1 MKRAIPVAL
10 AALSLLAGIRV
21 AHATTTPVVAV
32 MPFKD
37 LSGARGSI
45 GEAIRETVTTDLK
58 GVPGLRVIER
68 GDLDQVL
75 AEQNLQ
81 ARKADLDPLSTV
93 KVGKLLGASLIV
105 AGAYQRAASSVRL
118 TARFVRVETG
128 EIVGTAKVDGRAAD
142 FLSLQDKVTVQLLRS
157 AGLRGERVQLFAKR
171 VRPKL
176 KSLKTIELYGDA
188 VVEKDDK
195 KKEDLLKLA
204 LNEDPGFVYAS
215 RDLDE
220 LEKRLKRYDTA
231 YQRETDRQL
240 QALLSSVHGEKD
252 PQKLMMGYSQ
262 IFGKLQMQRRWYT
275 LERLSREVVAHP
287 PPKAP
292 PPFPDIAEMAQM
304 NLVTCAQMRRNDDAV
319 LREGE
324 KFLAKYPTSNFF
336 GSVRAQMDAAIERKR
351 AVEEGKQKVAQDLSQ
366 MEPSHR
372 ADPCMV
378 AQKYNEN
385 KQAAEAR
392 HLFEQCLATGSRFF
406 TRPVTLELLVTVTL
420 AQGDFP
426 ATRRYLDQL
435 KAADPKIWKT
445 ISAVAVTMPTD
456 Q

>member
-10 AALSLLAGIRV
+10 AALSLLAGLPV

-240 QALLSSVHGEKD
+240 QALLSSV
-252 PQKLMMGYSQ
+252 
-262 IFGKLQMQRRWYT
+262 
-275 LERLSREVVAHP
+275 
-287 PPKAP
+287 
-292 PPFPDIAEMAQM
+292 
-304 NLVTCAQMRRNDDAV
+304 
-319 LREGE
+319 
-324 KFLAKYPTSNFF
+324 
-336 GSVRAQMDAAIERKR
+336 
-351 AVEEGKQKVAQDLSQ
+351 
-366 MEPSHR
+366 
-372 ADPCMV
+372 
-378 AQKYNEN
+378 
-385 KQAAEAR
+385 
-392 HLFEQCLATGSRFF
+392 
-406 TRPVTLELLVTVTL
+406 
-420 AQGDFP
+420 
-426 ATRRYLDQL
+426 
-435 KAADPKIWKT
+435 
-445 ISAVAVTMPTD
+445 
-456 Q
+456 